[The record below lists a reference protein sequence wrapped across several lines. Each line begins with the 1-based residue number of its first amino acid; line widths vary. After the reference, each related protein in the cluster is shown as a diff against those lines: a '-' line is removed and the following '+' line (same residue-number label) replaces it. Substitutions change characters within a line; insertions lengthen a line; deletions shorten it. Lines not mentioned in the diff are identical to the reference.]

1 MSNLAVSDLPL
12 GGLKLIKPRVF
23 EDARGYF
30 VETYHLQKFES
41 DVVRDAFVQ
50 DNLSSSKRGVLR
62 GLHYQHPHAQGKLV
76 TVIEGEIYDA
86 VVDIRRNSPTFG
98 KWFGVTLSEQ
108 NHLQLYIP
116 PGFAH
121 GFCVTSDH
129 ARVLY
134 KCTDLYSPDC
144 EHTILWNDPEIGI
157 DWPVTEP
164 VISDKDAKGVP
175 LRDALIPG

>member
-1 MSNLAVSDLPL
+1 MSNLVVSDLPL
-12 GGLKLIKPRVF
+12 TGLKLIKPRVF

-30 VETYHLQKFES
+30 VETYHLQKFEA
-41 DVVRDAFVQ
+41 DVVRDVFVQ
-50 DNLSSSKRGVLR
+50 DNLSRSERGVLR

-76 TVIEGEIYDA
+76 MVIEGEIYDV
-86 VVDIRRNSPTFG
+86 VVDIRRNSATFG

-108 NHLQLYIP
+108 NHLQLYVP
-116 PGFAH
+116 AGFAH
-121 GFCVTSDH
+121 GFCVTGDH

-134 KCTDLYSPDC
+134 KCTDLYNPAC
-144 EHTILWNDPEIGI
+144 EHTILWNDPQIGI

>member
-1 MSNLAVSDLPL
+1 MSNLVVSDLPL
-12 GGLKLIKPRVF
+12 TGLKLIKPRVF

-30 VETYHLQKFES
+30 VETYHLQKFEA
-41 DVVRDAFVQ
+41 DVVRDVFVQ
-50 DNLSSSKRGVLR
+50 DNLSRSERGVLR

-76 TVIEGEIYDA
+76 MVIEGEIYDV
-86 VVDIRRNSPTFG
+86 VVDIRRNSATFG
-98 KWFGVTLSEQ
+98 KWFSVTLSEQ
-108 NHLQLYIP
+108 NHLQLYVP
-116 PGFAH
+116 AGFAH
-121 GFCVTSDH
+121 GFCVTGDH

-134 KCTDLYSPDC
+134 KCTDLYNPAC
-144 EHTILWNDPEIGI
+144 EHTILWNDPQIGI

>member
-1 MSNLAVSDLPL
+1 MSNLVVSDLPL
-12 GGLKLIKPRVF
+12 AGLKLIKPRVF

-30 VETYHLQKFES
+30 VETYHLQKFEA
-41 DVVRDAFVQ
+41 DVVRDVFVQ
-50 DNLSSSKRGVLR
+50 DNLSRSERGVLR

-76 TVIEGEIYDA
+76 MVIEGEIYDV
-86 VVDIRRNSPTFG
+86 VVDIRRNSATFG
-98 KWFGVTLSEQ
+98 KWFSVTLSEQ
-108 NHLQLYIP
+108 NHLQLYVP
-116 PGFAH
+116 AGFAH
-121 GFCVTSDH
+121 GFCVTGDH

-134 KCTDLYSPDC
+134 KCTDLYNPAC
-144 EHTILWNDPEIGI
+144 EHTILWNDPQIGI